1 MTELFADARAG
12 RPEALRAIEAAAEPL
27 GRCIADLLNMLNPER
42 VLVGGTMAQ
51 VLDLARADVEAAVE
65 RYAFDRSH
73 PGVELALP
81 AFGADSALL
90 GAGEIAFTALLADP
104 H

>member
-1 MTELFADARAG
+1 
-12 RPEALRAIEAAAEPL
+12 
-27 GRCIADLLNMLNPER
+27 
-42 VLVGGTMAQ
+42 VGGHLAG

-65 RYAFDRSH
+65 RYAFERSH

-81 AFGADSALL
+81 AFGGDSALL
-90 GAGEIAFTALLADP
+90 GSGEVAFTALLADP